1 MHGKIFRTGFLI
13 LICVFLCVP
22 FHGGAQIR
30 SQRSASAA
38 KSQVEAVAITRS
50 PSYVRTKGPDPFL
63 NPLLKRKKS
72 DVDEEVLKSDPPP
85 GIAGMNANDVELLG
99 ISMSEDTKTA
109 AFRGTDKRTYFLH
122 EGDRL
127 FDGHLKTIHTNSVLL
142 IRETR
147 LRSGKVLTQE
157 ITKRLRN

>member
-1 MHGKIFRTGFLI
+1 
-13 LICVFLCVP
+13 VP
-22 FHGGAQIR
+22 FHGGAQTR
-30 SQRSASAA
+30 PQRPASAA
-38 KSQVEAVAITRS
+38 KPQVEAITVNQS
-50 PSYVRTKGPDPFL
+50 PSYVRTNGPDPFL

-72 DVDEEVLKSDPPP
+72 DADEEIPKSEPPP
-85 GIAGMNANDVELLG
+85 GISGMNSNEVELLG
-99 ISMSEDTKTA
+99 ISMSDETKTA
-109 AFRGTDKRTYFLH
+109 AFRGTDKRIYFLH

-127 FDGHLKTIHTNSVLL
+127 FDGHLKTISTNSVLL